1 MIITSW
7 LVKRSRSAERGV
19 NASEFADRNA
29 RSSALYLAVYAVTFS
44 LASVDWLMALE
55 PMWFSTIWGV
65 YQFAGMIQA
74 ALAVIV
80 ILGISLSAPGQP
92 LHGVFRTEHLHD
104 LGKLIVGFSC
114 FWMYIWFSQYMLIW
128 YSNIPEETSYFLS
141 RTHGPWGPVVLAS
154 IVLNWLV
161 PFLVLLPRPAKRSVR
176 VMIRVAIVILIGRWV
191 DLWIMVMPSTLAGK
205 PPVIGVWEVATMLC
219 TGAAAFLLLHRAF
232 RHAEPVPQNDPFL
245 SESMRYHA

>member
-92 LHGVFRTEHLHD
+92 LHGVFRT
-104 LGKLIVGFSC
+104 
-114 FWMYIWFSQYMLIW
+114 
-128 YSNIPEETSYFLS
+128 
-141 RTHGPWGPVVLAS
+141 R
-154 IVLNWLV
+154 
-161 PFLVLLPRPAKRSVR
+161 
-176 VMIRVAIVILIGRWV
+176 
-191 DLWIMVMPSTLAGK
+191 
-205 PPVIGVWEVATMLC
+205 
-219 TGAAAFLLLHRAF
+219 
-232 RHAEPVPQNDPFL
+232 
-245 SESMRYHA
+245 